1 MNDYLSQH
9 WWVMALRGLFAILFG
24 VLAFILPGVTLRV
37 LVLFFGAFALVDG
50 IWAVVHGISQ
60 KWLTLFL
67 EGLIGIAAGV
77 FTFFWPGIT
86 ALVLIYKIAL
96 WAVITGVLEIGT
108 AIRLR
113 KAVEGEWLMAL
124 GGIISIIFGVFVAT
138 YPRLGARAIIMI
150 IGIYAIVF
158 GVLFM
163 ILAFRHRR
171 HPNQVAAT
179 S

>member
-1 MNDYLSQH
+1 MNNMLSKH
-9 WWVMALRGLFAILFG
+9 WWVIALRGLFAILFG
-24 VLAFILPGVTLRV
+24 ILAFMLPGLTFRV

-86 ALVLIYKIAL
+86 AFVLIYIIAF
-96 WAVITGVLEIGT
+96 WAVITGVLEIVT

-113 KAVEGEWLMAL
+113 KTITGEWLMAL

-138 YPRLGARAIIMI
+138 YPRSGALAVIWI
-150 IGIYAIVF
+150 IGVYAIVF
-158 GVLFM
+158 GLLFM
-163 ILAFRHRR
+163 ILAFRYRR
-171 HPNQVAAT
+171 HTAA
-179 S
+179 

>member
-1 MNDYLSQH
+1 MNNILSQH
-9 WWVMALRGLFAILFG
+9 WWVIALRGLFAILFG
-24 VLAFILPGVTLRV
+24 VLAFMLPGFTLRV

-60 KWLTLFL
+60 KWLSLFL
-67 EGLIGIAAGV
+67 EGLIGIAAGI

-86 ALVLIYKIAL
+86 ALVLLYIIAA

-113 KAVEGEWLMAL
+113 KAIKGEWLMAL
-124 GGIISIIFGVFVAT
+124 SGIISIIFGVLVAV
-138 YPRLGARAIIMI
+138 YPRSGALAIIWI
-150 IGIYAIVF
+150 IGAYAIVF

-163 ILAFRHRR
+163 ILAFRFRR
-171 HPNQVAAT
+171 HTNQIAA
-179 S
+179 